1 MDTILEDNWVE
12 KAFELEKTI
21 EKRWIERL
29 DRVRTD
35 MRDHYSKENAFLLAH
50 KKISEAFISAL
61 HNKKVV
67 VPSLHFNSNTADILD
82 QPNDETVLEIV
93 NMAVTYASMGR
104 DFEILLQA
112 IKDNPMLNDEWERFM
127 VLLRMVE

>member
-1 MDTILEDNWVE
+1 MNTILEDNWVE
-12 KAFELEKTI
+12 KSFELEKTI
-21 EKRWIERL
+21 EKRWLDRL
-29 DRVRTD
+29 DSVRAQ
-35 MRDHYSKENAFLLAH
+35 MRENYLKENAFLLAH
-50 KKISEAFISAL
+50 QKISQAFISAL

-67 VPSLHFNSNTADILD
+67 VPSLHSVNGILSDIEE
-82 QPNDETVLEIV
+82 PNDETVLEIV
-93 NMAVTYASMGR
+93 NMAITYASMGR